1 MCRFEV
7 LFEPALLVYYS
18 STWVVKNFFYFSK
31 NLLLVFLPG
40 AKFRKIKSRK
50 NRTAL
55 WQNQLFNA
63 GTLSLHI
70 AGSGT

>member
-31 NLLLVFLPG
+31 NLLLVLLIEV
-40 AKFRKIKSRK
+40 KFKKIKSRK
-50 NRTAL
+50 SGMALMRTK
-55 WQNQLFNA
+55 LFISGCYRAA
-63 GTLSLHI
+63 GT
-70 AGSGT
+70 

>member
-31 NLLLVFLPG
+31 NLLLVLLIEV
-40 AKFRKIKSRK
+40 KFKKIKSRK
-50 NRTAL
+50 SGMALMRT
-55 WQNQLFNA
+55 NLFISGCYRAA
-63 GTLSLHI
+63 GT
-70 AGSGT
+70 